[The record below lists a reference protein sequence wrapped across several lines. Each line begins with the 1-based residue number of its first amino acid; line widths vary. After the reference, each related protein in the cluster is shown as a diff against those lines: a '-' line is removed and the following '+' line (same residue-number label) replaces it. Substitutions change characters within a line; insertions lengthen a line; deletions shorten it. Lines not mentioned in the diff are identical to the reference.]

1 MGEEGIAAS
10 GLRVGF
16 TFAFPTRME
25 SADRGVLL
33 KWTKEWDLPD
43 LVGRDPVPELA
54 RACRE
59 AGLQGVKVNVLLND
73 TVGTL
78 ILGYFRDRRTLA
90 GGILGTGTNLAAWL
104 GSTAINF
111 ECGNFDFGP
120 LRDRILTP
128 VDRDLDSRSRN
139 PGQQRFE
146 KMVAGRYL
154 GGLLRRLLA
163 GIHPQ
168 GRFNERGAVD
178 AEDLSHLAADAGGL
192 PETRRFL
199 ERWGLEDNLLE
210 QRRQAVSLARM
221 ILRRSAQLSALAMIA
236 TAEWAD
242 PELEDHH
249 LMTVDGSLFEHAP
262 GYPEAMRRMFRNVLG
277 SRAERIECRL
287 VKDGS
292 GIGAALASSAVE
304 AGRSIDAL
312 GETDMSS
319 PIRPAVRRIR
329 ILFLGGLLISFAYSM
344 QLRRHRQI
352 EVPPPSPP
360 PPVEAGADAA
370 TLNLKIVERGSD
382 TPVSATVSVNE
393 GAVEGEE
400 AYLEHSLRRSAN
412 RHKGPIRFRPLNYYF
427 YTDGT
432 LSLRVPPGR
441 CTVEVGKGYE
451 FIPSHRTFE
460 LDPGQVL
467 DATVT
472 LSRWIDMAA
481 LGWYSGDTHIHFDR
495 TGTNDDSLLT
505 LTSARDI
512 RYAFSLSMNTRGYSL
527 GGAFESWHQAH
538 GLGDGSTR
546 NRGPYFLTSGQ
557 EYRTR
562 TLGHVTILMARDY
575 VPGIGHTPN
584 TDRGPSLGVIGDQA
598 HALGGV
604 IGLNHGGYTR
614 LEADSLALSGK
625 MDFLELLQFGGYRGL
640 GLDGW
645 YDFLN
650 LGYRWPMVG
659 ASDYPATR
667 ELGDCLTYVRASEPP
682 TPRGFLEGLL
692 RGESFA
698 TSGPM
703 LLVTVNGKQPGESI
717 LAGRTPVWS
726 CKWRSESPAPFI
738 RSGTWI

>member
-1 MGEEGIAAS
+1 MDLGLAADRSGSLAMIRTFIPKTARFHPGTYVGLDLSGTNFRVVVLSVDPDQSLAGSPRIRVFPIPSKLKGGEAGHQVHSRDLFRFLAGGIARTLEEEEVAAS

-78 ILGYFRDRRTLA
+78 ILGYFQDRRTLA

-120 LRDRILTP
+120 LRNRVLTP

-163 GIHPQ
+163 GIHPL
-168 GRFNERGAVD
+168 GSFGERGAVG

-199 ERWGLEDNLLE
+199 ERSGVVDNGLE

-242 PELEDHH
+242 PELEDDHV
-249 LMTVDGSLFEHAP
+249 MTVDGSLFEHAP

-304 AGRSIDAL
+304 AR
-312 GETDMSS
+312 
-319 PIRPAVRRIR
+319 
-329 ILFLGGLLISFAYSM
+329 
-344 QLRRHRQI
+344 
-352 EVPPPSPP
+352 
-360 PPVEAGADAA
+360 AD
-370 TLNLKIVERGSD
+370 D
-382 TPVSATVSVNE
+382 
-393 GAVEGEE
+393 
-400 AYLEHSLRRSAN
+400 
-412 RHKGPIRFRPLNYYF
+412 
-427 YTDGT
+427 
-432 LSLRVPPGR
+432 
-441 CTVEVGKGYE
+441 
-451 FIPSHRTFE
+451 
-460 LDPGQVL
+460 
-467 DATVT
+467 
-472 LSRWIDMAA
+472 
-481 LGWYSGDTHIHFDR
+481 
-495 TGTNDDSLLT
+495 
-505 LTSARDI
+505 
-512 RYAFSLSMNTRGYSL
+512 
-527 GGAFESWHQAH
+527 
-538 GLGDGSTR
+538 
-546 NRGPYFLTSGQ
+546 
-557 EYRTR
+557 
-562 TLGHVTILMARDY
+562 
-575 VPGIGHTPN
+575 
-584 TDRGPSLGVIGDQA
+584 
-598 HALGGV
+598 
-604 IGLNHGGYTR
+604 
-614 LEADSLALSGK
+614 
-625 MDFLELLQFGGYRGL
+625 
-640 GLDGW
+640 
-645 YDFLN
+645 
-650 LGYRWPMVG
+650 
-659 ASDYPATR
+659 
-667 ELGDCLTYVRASEPP
+667 
-682 TPRGFLEGLL
+682 
-692 RGESFA
+692 
-698 TSGPM
+698 
-703 LLVTVNGKQPGESI
+703 
-717 LAGRTPVWS
+717 
-726 CKWRSESPAPFI
+726 
-738 RSGTWI
+738 